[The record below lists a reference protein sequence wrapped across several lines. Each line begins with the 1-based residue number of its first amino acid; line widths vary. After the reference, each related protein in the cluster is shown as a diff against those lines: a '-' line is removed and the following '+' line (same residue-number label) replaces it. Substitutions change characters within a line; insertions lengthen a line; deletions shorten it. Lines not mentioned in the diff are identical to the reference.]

1 MTIKEE
7 IRGDVAVL
15 HLSGKMMGGPDTM
28 KIHEQVKSLI
38 ADGIR
43 KLVIDLAD
51 VKWLNSSG
59 MGALIMC
66 LTSVKNAGG
75 HLKLAAI
82 TEKVESLL
90 MITHLM
96 TVFET
101 VETADRA
108 VASFVSAPT
117 SGARAEKSK

>member
-1 MTIKEE
+1 MEIKEE

-28 KIHEQVKSLI
+28 KLHEHVKGLI
-38 ADGIR
+38 ADGLR

-66 LTSVKNAGG
+66 LTSVRNARGQ
-75 HLKLAAI
+75 LKLSAI

-90 MITHLM
+90 MITHLL

-101 VETADRA
+101 AETAERA
-108 VASFVSAPT
+108 VGSFNNVSMQ
-117 SGARAEKSK
+117 

>member
-1 MTIKEE
+1 MEIKED

-15 HLSGKMMGGPDTM
+15 FLSGKMMGGPDTM
-28 KIHEQVKSLI
+28 KVHEHVKGLI

-43 KLVIDLAD
+43 KLVIDLGG

-75 HLKLAAI
+75 QLKLSAI

-108 VASFVSAPT
+108 VATMAAQASVS
-117 SGARAEKSK
+117 

>member
-1 MTIKEE
+1 MEIREE

-15 HLSGKMMGGPDTM
+15 FLSGKMMGGPDTM
-28 KIHEQVKSLI
+28 RVHEHTKGLI
-38 ADGIR
+38 ADGLR
-43 KLVIDLAD
+43 KLVIDLGD

-59 MGALIMC
+59 MGVLIMC
-66 LTSVKNAGG
+66 LTSMKNAGG
-75 HLKLAAI
+75 SLKLAAI

-108 VASFVSAPT
+108 VATMASAGAVS
-117 SGARAEKSK
+117 G

>member
-1 MTIKEE
+1 MEIKED

-15 HLSGKMMGGPDTM
+15 YLSGKMMGGPDTM
-28 KIHEQVKSLI
+28 KVHEHVKSLI

-43 KLVIDLAD
+43 KLVIDLGG

-75 HLKLAAI
+75 QLKLSAI

-108 VASFVSAPT
+108 VATMAGQASV
-117 SGARAEKSK
+117 G

>member
-1 MTIKEE
+1 MEIKEE

-28 KIHEQVKSLI
+28 KLHEHVKGLI
-38 ADGIR
+38 ADGLR
-43 KLVIDLAD
+43 KLVIDLANI
-51 VKWLNSSG
+51 KWLNSSG

-66 LTSVKNAGG
+66 LASIRNAGG
-75 HLKLAAI
+75 QLKLSAI

-90 MITHLM
+90 MITHLL

-101 VETADRA
+101 SETADRA
-108 VASFVSAPT
+108 VASFTNFAVSKTA
-117 SGARAEKSK
+117 